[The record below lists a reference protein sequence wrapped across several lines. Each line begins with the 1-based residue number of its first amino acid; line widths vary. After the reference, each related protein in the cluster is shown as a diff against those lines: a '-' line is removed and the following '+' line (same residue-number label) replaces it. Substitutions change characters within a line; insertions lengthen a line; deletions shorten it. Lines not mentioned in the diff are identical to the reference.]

1 MFKRWLSAAVLA
13 VVGIQAFAAD
23 DTEKVVRDA
32 FRKISPTAK
41 PTSVTPSELPGFY
54 QVLVDATV
62 YFVSSDGKY
71 LVRGN
76 VFDIASKQD
85 LGERQL
91 AALRKSTL
99 EKIPASKELV
109 FAPKNPKYTVTVFT
123 DVDCPYCRE
132 FHKKI
137 AEYNNLGI
145 AVNYV
150 FFPLPMHPGADKKA
164 EAVWCSGDRNASYT
178 EAMNGKDP
186 GGKTCGNPIAE
197 MTELGKSMGV
207 DGTPAVFTSEGDH
220 IGGYVPPDQ
229 LIKRLDQLAERGR
242 EVTQK

>member
-13 VVGIQAFAAD
+13 VVGVQAFAAD
-23 DTEKVVRDA
+23 DAEKVVRDA
-32 FRKISPTAK
+32 FHKISPTAN

-99 EKIPASKELV
+99 QKIPVSKELV

-178 EAMNGKDP
+178 NAMNGKDP

-197 MTELGKSMGV
+197 MTELGRSMGV

-229 LIKRLDQLAERGR
+229 LIKRLDQLAQSGR